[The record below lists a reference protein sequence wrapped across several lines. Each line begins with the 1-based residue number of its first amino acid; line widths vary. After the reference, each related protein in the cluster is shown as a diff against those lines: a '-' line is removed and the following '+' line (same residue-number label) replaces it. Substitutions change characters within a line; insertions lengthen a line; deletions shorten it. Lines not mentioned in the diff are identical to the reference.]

1 MATEW
6 FCKIM
11 GSEYG
16 PMSQQELI
24 ERVRQ
29 RNIGPEDLVRKGDS
43 EWLAVFEIPGLMDAA
58 SKPAQTEGED
68 QHTGEPNGASEA
80 SGQSS
85 AKSQQNDSDWF
96 CLASGEKKGPLRFDQ
111 LQDLAKQGHLR
122 AKDRVWRTSRPK
134 FQPASDIDGLDV

>member
-16 PMSQQELI
+16 PMSQQELV
-24 ERVRQ
+24 ERIRQ
-29 RNIGPEDLVRKGDS
+29 KNIGPEDLVRKGDS
-43 EWLAVFEIPGLMDAA
+43 VWLAVFEIPGLMDAA
-58 SKPAQTEGED
+58 NKPAEETADD
-68 QHTGEPNGASEA
+68 QEQSKASEA
-80 SGQSS
+80 NTGS
-85 AKSQQNDSDWF
+85 ANGSAANEADWY

-111 LQDLAKQGHLR
+111 LQDLVRQGHLR

-134 FQPASDIDGLDV
+134 FRPASEVEGLDV